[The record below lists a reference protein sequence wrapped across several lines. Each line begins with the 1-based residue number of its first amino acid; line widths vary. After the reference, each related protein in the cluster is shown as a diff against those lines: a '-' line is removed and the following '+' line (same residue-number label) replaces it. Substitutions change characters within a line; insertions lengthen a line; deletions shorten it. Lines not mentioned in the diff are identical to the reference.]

1 MHYKLQLAV
10 TQLMPQT
17 IYINETTYYQH
28 RDMFESNSLTYAQNR
43 ELIINLK
50 SAPE

>member
-1 MHYKLQLAV
+1 MHYKLKLAV
-10 TQLMPQT
+10 TQLMLQT
-17 IYINETTYYQH
+17 VYINDTTYYQH
-28 RDMFESNSLTYAQNR
+28 IDMFESNSLTYAQNR